1 MIRMPSLWIK
11 LTKMVYFTPI
21 TTQVTAEGIA
31 RLFCDHMYKLH
42 GLPNVIPS
50 DRDASFTSRFW
61 GALHGILGTRL
72 VMFIAFHPKIMV
84 CFTCIDEFMARV
96 LQILC
101 L

>member
-21 TTQVTAEGIA
+21 ITQITIEGTA
-31 RLFCDHMYKLH
+31 RLLFDHTYKLH

-61 GALHGILGTRL
+61 GALHGILGTKL
-72 VMFIAFHPKIMV
+72 VMSIAFHPKIMV
-84 CFTCIDEFMARV
+84 CFMYIDEFMARV
-96 LQILC
+96 L
-101 L
+101 